1 MEWQTYVAVT
11 VAVGCACWVC
21 WRLLR
26 PFVKRDSG
34 AGTSN
39 PPASNGKLLE
49 ISPVD
54 KNGG

>member
-1 MEWQTYVAVT
+1 MEWQNYVAVP
-11 VAVGCACWVC
+11 VAVGCACWVG

-26 PFVKRDSG
+26 PFVKRERPEG
-34 AGTSN
+34 ASI
-39 PPASNGKLLE
+39 PPASNGKLIE

>member
-1 MEWQTYVAVT
+1 MEWQTYVAVP
-11 VAVGCACWVC
+11 VAVGCACWVG

-26 PFVKRDSG
+26 PFVKRERPEG
-34 AGTSN
+34 ASI
-39 PPASNGKLLE
+39 PPASNGKLIE